1 MEGVLEQ
8 LPQSLATANSAAEAH
23 TKKRSLVW
31 LVLHRILISQATSIW
46 TQMY

>member
-23 TKKRSLVW
+23 TKKEVW
-31 LVLHRILISQATSIW
+31 FGQFCIGF
-46 TQMY
+46 